1 MLLKKRYDYR
11 GMSLCIHM
19 TRRNNNNKKKKKTN
33 HQTLWHFF
41 DYSYS
46 YLLGKLIIDLLP
58 PCFFKPKLLID
69 LLDE

>member
-1 MLLKKRYDYR
+1 MTTIIIYYCYFYKKYMYIQLHHD
-11 GMSLCIHM
+11 
-19 TRRNNNNKKKKKTN
+19 NKKKKTN

>member
-1 MLLKKRYDYR
+1 MYIQLHHD
-11 GMSLCIHM
+11 
-19 TRRNNNNKKKKKTN
+19 NNKKKKKTN

>member
-1 MLLKKRYDYR
+1 MTTIIIYYCYFYKKYMYIQLHHD
-11 GMSLCIHM
+11 
-19 TRRNNNNKKKKKTN
+19 NKKKKKTK